1 MSKRTQKIIVIVV
14 SSAMV
19 ITLCFLYYQQYKLN
33 LDNELIIVKT
43 DNNKYLA
50 VIDITKEFIT
60 NEGKFNFKDIKSI
73 PSIVKSST
81 DQTFKI
87 YRPTFKEFILLMKR
101 GPQIIYPKDISQI
114 VIEANISSSSKV
126 LEIGTGSGA
135 LTLYLLNILNGSGSL
150 TTLDISKTNQRRAK
164 KTIERY
170 LSTQE
175 MNVNYSLKFINQELN
190 KFNFSDYVNEIDTV
204 ITDVPEP
211 WEFFDKN
218 IIDSDLFWVSYLPSI
233 TQVIKMKECLELNKF
248 EDIEVK
254 EVILRDWYLNK
265 KIARP
270 NNKLISHT
278 GFLLSARYIKFD

>member
-1 MSKRTQKIIVIVV
+1 VQWLSHC
-14 SSAMV
+14 
-19 ITLCFLYYQQYKLN
+19 CFLYYQHYKLN

-50 VIDITKEFIT
+50 VVDITKDFVT
-60 NEGKFNFKDIKSI
+60 NEGKFHFKEIESI

-81 DQTFKI
+81 GQEFKI

-114 VIEANISSSSKV
+114 AMEANISSSSKV

-135 LTLYLLNILNGSGSL
+135 LTLYLLNILNNDGL
-150 TTLDISKTNQRRAK
+150 IVTLDISKTNQRRAK

-170 LSTQE
+170 LSAKE
-175 MNVNYSLKFINQELN
+175 MSEDYNLQFINKELSEY
-190 KFNFSDYVNEIDTV
+190 NFSEHSDEIDTV

-211 WEFFDKN
+211 WVFFDKN
-218 IIDSDLFWVSYLPSI
+218 IIDSDVFWVSYLPSI

-248 EDIEVK
+248 ENIEVK

-270 NNKLISHT
+270 DNKLISHT
-278 GFLLSARYIKFD
+278 GFLLSARFIKFY

>member
-1 MSKRTQKIIVIVV
+1 M
-14 SSAMV
+14 
-19 ITLCFLYYQQYKLN
+19 N

-135 LTLYLLNILNGSGSL
+135 LTLYPRCQQDKPEKSEENN
-150 TTLDISKTNQRRAK
+150 R
-164 KTIERY
+164 TI
-170 LSTQE
+170 
-175 MNVNYSLKFINQELN
+175 FINTR
-190 KFNFSDYVNEIDTV
+190 NE
-204 ITDVPEP
+204 
-211 WEFFDKN
+211 
-218 IIDSDLFWVSYLPSI
+218 
-233 TQVIKMKECLELNKF
+233 
-248 EDIEVK
+248 
-254 EVILRDWYLNK
+254 
-265 KIARP
+265 
-270 NNKLISHT
+270 
-278 GFLLSARYIKFD
+278 

>member
-1 MSKRTQKIIVIVV
+1 MQWLSHC
-14 SSAMV
+14 
-19 ITLCFLYYQQYKLN
+19 CFLYYQHYKLN

-50 VIDITKEFIT
+50 VVDITKDFVT
-60 NEGKFNFKDIKSI
+60 NEGKFHFKAIESI

-81 DQTFKI
+81 GQEFKI

-135 LTLYLLNILNGSGSL
+135 LTLYLLNFLNTDGL
-150 TTLDISKTNQRRAK
+150 IVTLDISKTNQRRAK

-170 LSTQE
+170 LSAKE
-175 MNVNYSLKFINQELN
+175 MNKDYNLQFINKELIE
-190 KFNFSDYVNEIDTV
+190 FNFSEHSNEIDTI

-211 WEFFDKN
+211 WAFFDKN

-233 TQVIKMKECLELNKF
+233 TQVIKMKQCLELNKF
-248 EDIEVK
+248 ENIEVK
-254 EVILRDWYLNK
+254 EVIVRDWYLNK

-270 NNKLISHT
+270 DNKLISHT

>member
-1 MSKRTQKIIVIVV
+1 M
-14 SSAMV
+14 
-19 ITLCFLYYQQYKLN
+19 N

-81 DQTFKI
+81 DKEFKI
-87 YRPTFKEFILLMKR
+87 YSPTFKEFILLMKR
-101 GPQIIYPKDISQI
+101 GPQIIYPKDIAQI
-114 VIEANISSSSKV
+114 VIEANVSSSSKL

-135 LTLYLLNILNGSGSL
+135 LTLYLLNILNETGSL

-170 LSTQE
+170 LSIKE
-175 MNVNYSLKFINQELN
+175 MKKNYNLHFINQDL
-190 KFNFSDYVNEIDTV
+190 KDFNFSEHVHEIDTV

-278 GFLLSARYIKFD
+278 GFLLSARFIKFV

>member
-1 MSKRTQKIIVIVV
+1 M
-14 SSAMV
+14 
-19 ITLCFLYYQQYKLN
+19 N

-50 VIDITKEFIT
+50 VIDISKEFIT
-60 NEGKFNFKDIKSI
+60 NEGKFHFKDIETI
-73 PSIVKSST
+73 PSIIPSST
-81 DQTFKI
+81 GQKFKI

-114 VIEANISSSSKV
+114 VIEANISSFSKV

-135 LTLYLLNILNGSGSL
+135 LTLYLINILNGSGSL

>member
-1 MSKRTQKIIVIVV
+1 M
-14 SSAMV
+14 
-19 ITLCFLYYQQYKLN
+19 N

-50 VIDITKEFIT
+50 VVDITKEFIT
-60 NEGKFNFKDIKSI
+60 NEGKFHFKDITSI
-73 PSIVKSST
+73 PSILKSST
-81 DQTFKI
+81 GQEFKI
-87 YRPTFKEFILLMKR
+87 YRPTFKEFILNMKR

-114 VIEANISSSSKV
+114 VIESNISSSSKV

-135 LTLYLLNILNGSGSL
+135 LTLYLVSILNEKGSL
-150 TTLDISKTNQRRAK
+150 TTVDISKTNQRRAK

-170 LSTQE
+170 LSTKE
-175 MNVNYSLKFINQELN
+175 INEEYDLKFINQDLN
-190 KFNFSDYVNEIDTV
+190 DFNFSEISNEIDTV

-211 WEFFDKN
+211 WIFFDNNKIN
-218 IIDSDLFWVSYLPSI
+218 TDIVWVSYLPSI
-233 TQVIKMKECLELNKF
+233 TQVIKTKECLESNNF
-248 EDIEVK
+248 ENIEVK

>member
-1 MSKRTQKIIVIVV
+1 M
-14 SSAMV
+14 
-19 ITLCFLYYQQYKLN
+19 N

-50 VIDITKEFIT
+50 VIDISKEFIT
-60 NEGKFNFKDIKSI
+60 NEGKFHFKDIETI
-73 PSIVKSST
+73 PSIVTSST
-81 DQTFKI
+81 GQKFKI

-114 VIEANISSSSKV
+114 VIEANVSSSSKV

-175 MNVNYSLKFINQELN
+175 MNENYSLKFINQELN
-190 KFNFSDYVNEIDTV
+190 KFNFSDYVNEIDL
-204 ITDVPEP
+204 
-211 WEFFDKN
+211 
-218 IIDSDLFWVSYLPSI
+218 S
-233 TQVIKMKECLELNKF
+233 
-248 EDIEVK
+248 
-254 EVILRDWYLNK
+254 
-265 KIARP
+265 
-270 NNKLISHT
+270 LIH
-278 GFLLSARYIKFD
+278 I